1 VLEGLREVDERE
13 RETLFRLA
21 KAIELRDFGT
31 GAHLMRMS
39 RLTGL
44 IAEGLGLPE
53 DEVRML
59 ELAAPLH
66 DIGKIGIPDAILL
79 KRGQLTADELSVMRT
94 HPQIGFEI
102 LRDSHSKFIQ
112 LGASI
117 ALHHHE
123 RWDGCGYP
131 DSLAGNQIPI
141 AARIVALADV
151 FDALISERPYKPA
164 WTHDEAV
171 AYVLSQSGK
180 HFDPGCVEALLRD
193 IAQVQLIAQTQLAPP
208 PHLFV

>member
-1 VLEGLREVDERE
+1 
-13 RETLFRLA
+13 
-21 KAIELRDFGT
+21 
-31 GAHLMRMS
+31 MRMS